1 MDLVKDMGSNHAA
14 RIRSTKEATMRLR
27 TIGLINSLVLGLL
40 AGPLPVEA
48 QQAKKIPKVG
58 FLSTTSGRNIKP
70 LRESLRE
77 LGYVDGKNITIV
89 TRNANRKFKRLPKLA
104 AELVNLK
111 VDVIVTAQTAAA
123 LAAKKVTSTTPIVVL
138 TGSDLVKVG
147 LVDSLARP
155 GANVTGFSMFS
166 VELGKKLLELL
177 KEAFPN
183 VSRVGV
189 LWHPENPM
197 GMPSLRQIE
206 TVAPASGVKVHSM
219 EVPGTTSHPD
229 FDGAFQAAIG
239 KRVDAFIVVAV
250 SGKFRKRVLKLVAK
264 TQLPAIYWRHSW
276 VRSGALMFYGPR
288 RDDLFRPAAQYV
300 DRILKG
306 ARPAELPVQRSTRFY
321 LVINLKTAKKQ
332 GITIPPQFLTRA
344 DRVIK

>member
-1 MDLVKDMGSNHAA
+1 
-14 RIRSTKEATMRLR
+14 MRLR
-27 TIGLINSLVLGLL
+27 PVALVVTFALGLL
-40 AGPLPVEA
+40 VGPLPAEA

-155 GANVTGFSMFS
+155 GGNVTGFSMFA
-166 VELGKKLLELL
+166 VDLGNKQLELL

-183 VSRVGV
+183 ISRVGV

-206 TVAPASGVKVHSM
+206 TLAPALGVKVHSM
-219 EVPGTTSHPD
+219 EVPGTIPRPD

-264 TQLPAIYWRHSW
+264 TQLPAIYWRHTW
-276 VRSGALMFYGPR
+276 MRSGGLMFYGPR

-306 ARPAELPVQRSTRFY
+306 AKPADLPVQRATRFY
-321 LVINLKTAKKQ
+321 LYVNLKTAKKQ
-332 GITIPPQFLTRA
+332 GLTFSPQFLAQA

>member
-1 MDLVKDMGSNHAA
+1 
-14 RIRSTKEATMRLR
+14 MRLR
-27 TIGLINSLVLGLL
+27 TIGLISNLVLGLL
-40 AGPLPVEA
+40 ATPLLAEA
-48 QQAKKIPKVG
+48 QQSKKIPKVG
-58 FLSTTSGRNIKP
+58 LLSTTSGRNIKP

-89 TRNANRKFKRLPKLA
+89 SRNANRKFKQLPKLA

-155 GANVTGFSMFS
+155 GGNVTGFSMFA
-166 VELGKKLLELL
+166 VDLGNKLLELL

-206 TVAPASGVKVHSM
+206 TVAPALGVKVHSM

-250 SGKFRKRVLKLVAK
+250 SSKFRKRVLKLVDK

-276 VRSGALMFYGPR
+276 IGSGGLMFYGPR
-288 RDDLFRPAAQYV
+288 RRDLFRPAAQYV

-306 ARPAELPVQRSTRFY
+306 AKPADLPVQRATRFY
-321 LVINLKTAKKQ
+321 LYVNLKTAKKQ
-332 GITIPPQFLTRA
+332 GLTFSPQFLAQA

>member
-1 MDLVKDMGSNHAA
+1 
-14 RIRSTKEATMRLR
+14 MRLR
-27 TIGLINSLVLGLL
+27 TICLISTLALGLL
-40 AGPLPVEA
+40 AGPLPTEA
-48 QQAKKIPKVG
+48 QQSKKIPKVG
-58 FLSTTSGRNIKP
+58 LLSTTSGRNIKP
-70 LRESLRE
+70 LRESLHE

-89 TRNANRKFKRLPKLA
+89 TRNANRKFKQLPKLA

-155 GANVTGFSMFS
+155 GGNVTGFSMFA
-166 VELGKKLLELL
+166 VDLGNKQLELL

-183 VSRVGV
+183 ISRVGV

-197 GMPSLRQIE
+197 GVPSLRQIE
-206 TVAPASGVKVHSM
+206 TLAPALGVKVHSM
-219 EVPGTTSHPD
+219 EVPGTIPRPD

-239 KRVDAFIVVAV
+239 NRVDAFIVVAV

-264 TQLPAIYWRHSW
+264 TQLPAIYWRHTW
-276 VRSGALMFYGPR
+276 MRSGGLMFYGPR

-306 ARPAELPVQRSTRFY
+306 AKPAELPVQRSTRMY
-321 LVINLKTAKKQ
+321 LVINLKTATKL
-332 GITIPPQFLTRA
+332 GLTFSPQFLARA